1 MHALTVAPQGTKK
14 SRQLRRRQRI
24 SLAVTTHEKRA
35 MRFVARRR
43 GLRDARGRLLVGV
56 LLRDQTLEAIVREYE
71 SAQRKGELP

>member
-1 MHALTVAPQGTKK
+1 
-14 SRQLRRRQRI
+14 
-24 SLAVTTHEKRA
+24 